1 MENIEIKRVT
11 GVHREMMM
19 VVMMVIMIGEY
30 GEDDGVD
37 QDRLEAQLHQFSTER
52 ERLVGE
58 SREDKEEMAQK
69 QKESEDYLND
79 VQIALD
85 QNHSE
90 VEVILKPST
99 F

>member
-1 MENIEIKRVT
+1 MERMM
-11 GVHREMMM
+11 GVH
-19 VVMMVIMIGEY
+19 
-30 GEDDGVD
+30 

-90 VEVILKPST
+90 VEVILKPIT